1 MFQFSTPRHR
11 GHASVLAIDEKV
23 RDRRGATAGACM
35 DMHFGLVHASS
46 SHESAEL

>member
-23 RDRRGATAGACM
+23 RDRRGATAGVVY
-35 DMHFGLVHASS
+35 VHAFWF
-46 SHESAEL
+46 SACF